1 MEVETVRV
9 QILPDGRMD
18 TKNAAAY
25 VGVSVNHL
33 EKMRW
38 KGSGPRFVKLGAKR
52 VFYFKE
58 DLDVWIRSGLQ
69 NERRK
74 K

>member
-1 MEVETVRV
+1 MEVDTVRV

-52 VFYFKE
+52 VFYFKD